1 MRTAYSSR
9 SRIGVVAHVSE
20 ADVIRVGI
28 EDHDAEARIGEHALE
43 EEAEGVGLAGSG
55 LADQKRVPAEASA
68 VEDGWDTRGVHEL
81 TDSES
86 GAARAGSFEPRADLR
101 GRGWAGTGVVERPPV
116 GVEDAAGPGRQP
128 EDGVEPQPADSRRG
142 CRHRRHREIGDLAE
156 ARCSVALEHHVAP
169 ARQLETVQRGL
180 KGEGRP
186 VHRGGERQN
195 VAFQLLASATVGGE
209 VVRQCF
215 RRCEWLGHGS
225 SVQRVVRA

>member
-20 ADVIRVGI
+20 ADVIGVGI
-28 EDHDAEARIGEHALE
+28 EDDDAEARIGEHALE

-68 VEDGWDTRGVHEL
+68 VEDGWDTRGVHQL
-81 TDSES
+81 ADSES
-86 GAARAGSFEPRADLR
+86 GAAWAGSFEPRADLR
-101 GRGWAGTGVVERPPV
+101 GRGWAGTG
-116 GVEDAAGPGRQP
+116 
-128 EDGVEPQPADSRRG
+128 
-142 CRHRRHREIGDLAE
+142 
-156 ARCSVALEHHVAP
+156 AP
-169 ARQLETVQRGL
+169 ARQPETVQRGL
-180 KGEGRP
+180 NGEGRP